1 MYTVEV
7 LKLVDGLTKD
17 RLSYFIREGYVK
29 PKKIEVDNF
38 LLNDFSEEDIEVI
51 RRARRLDIRPDVRF
65 RRISEGIRRQ

>member
-7 LKLVDGLTKD
+7 LKLIDGLTKD

-51 RRARRLDIRPDVRF
+51 RRARRLDFGPDVRY
-65 RRISEGIRRQ
+65 RKASEGVKR

>member
-7 LKLVDGLTKD
+7 LKLIDGLTKD

-29 PKKIEVDNF
+29 PKRIEVDNF

-51 RRARRLDIRPDVRF
+51 RRARRLDIRPDARF
-65 RRISEGIRRQ
+65 RRISEGTRR

>member
-7 LKLVDGLTKD
+7 LKLIDGLTKD

-51 RRARRLDIRPDVRF
+51 RRARRLDFRPDARF
-65 RRISEGIRRQ
+65 RKASEGIRR